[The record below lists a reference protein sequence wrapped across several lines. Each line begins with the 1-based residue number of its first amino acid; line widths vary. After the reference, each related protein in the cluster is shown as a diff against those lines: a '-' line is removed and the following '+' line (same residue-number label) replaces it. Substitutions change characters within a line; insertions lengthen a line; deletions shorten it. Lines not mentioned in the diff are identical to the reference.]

1 MMANL
6 YQYASFGVLETNC
19 ADGQTEN
26 TSLHAVTLCS
36 ECRHKINERSIKVKS
51 IVLKAAYMK
60 NAVLGYVTPCN
71 LAQL

>member
-6 YQYASFGVLETNC
+6 YQYASFGVFGDELCGWTMKQRHYMLSVC
-19 ADGQTEN
+19 AVKVDT
-26 TSLHAVTLCS
+26 
-36 ECRHKINERSIKVKS
+36 INERSIKVKS
-51 IVLKAAYMK
+51 IMLKPAYMK